1 MYICISYISISI
13 YIYTYLCICICI
25 YVRSIL
31 PQTIMNVALICL
43 ACVHARGLHLLN
55 KGWTIASNTSGAS
68 VQNVGDRTVGSVA
81 AMFASRAYIHNIYHH
96 IFHDGAGS
104 VELYAPLTTIIH
116 QTPSLSWSL
125 LQLRREGAL
134 DHLLHR
140 LIMKRAPQDH
150 LLRPLIMNP
159 ICDPPSV
166 DPISKTLHSGSY
178 DTCNN
183 GVVKLDYGNWPY
195 TTMLKAVEMISPTIR
210 AAMLQMSENH
220 SAITLCMHHDDT
232 PDALVN
238 QGNVVETCLAQLFPK
253 KDDPLYNPQRLRWM
267 KDKIIEVS
275 TAIDVIYQV
284 CRQSHR
290 THKNAIVEKHTLDV
304 NNIAIC
310 RHSTE
315 GFAAVIVALAR
326 TACA

>member
-1 MYICISYISISI
+1 MASSSTDIIGCI
-13 YIYTYLCICICI
+13 
-25 YVRSIL
+25 VEEQPL
-31 PQTIMNVALICL
+31 PQFLQDAIQEAVQEFTTAMQTPPRGKRAKNKQIRDALNTVSRGLIRCAELMEPSIVAL
-43 ACVHARGLHLLN
+43 AATRP
-55 KGWTIASNTSGAS
+55 TIP
-68 VQNVGDRTVGSVA
+68 
-81 AMFASRAYIHNIYHH
+81 
-96 IFHDGAGS
+96 
-104 VELYAPLTTIIH
+104 ELKE
-116 QTPSLSWSL
+116 LSAH
-125 LQLRREGAL
+125 G
-134 DHLLHR
+134 
-140 LIMKRAPQDH
+140 
-150 LLRPLIMNP
+150 
-159 ICDPPSV
+159 
-166 DPISKTLHSGSY
+166 Y

-290 THKNAIVEKHTLDV
+290 TQKNAIVEKHTLDV

-326 TACA
+326 NACA